1 MTRKITISVPDDV
14 AARLD
19 QVDNVSAYLTA
30 LARRDLRRE
39 TGLEQLREAG
49 FDISPEGVDRARAR
63 LRAAASR
70 VAASRQGTAGA

>member
-1 MTRKITISVPDDV
+1 MTKKITISVPDDV

-19 QVDNVSAYLTA
+19 KVDNVSAYLTA

-39 TGLEQLREAG
+39 TGLRQLSEAG
-49 FDISPEGVDRARAR
+49 FEISPEGVDRARAR

-70 VAASRQGTAGA
+70 VSAGRDEDA

>member
-1 MTRKITISVPDDV
+1 MTKKITISVPDDV

-19 QVDNVSAYLTA
+19 KVDNVSAYLTA

-39 TGLEQLREAG
+39 TGLQQLSEAG
-49 FDISPEGVDRARAR
+49 FELSPEGVDRARAR

-70 VAASRQGTAGA
+70 VSAGRRDEDA

>member
-19 QVDNVSAYLTA
+19 QVDNVSAYFTA

-39 TGLEQLREAG
+39 TGLRQLSEAG
-49 FDISPEGVDRARAR
+49 FELSPDGMDRARDR
-63 LRAAASR
+63 LRAAAAR
-70 VAASRQGTAGA
+70 LAAGRRDGSGA